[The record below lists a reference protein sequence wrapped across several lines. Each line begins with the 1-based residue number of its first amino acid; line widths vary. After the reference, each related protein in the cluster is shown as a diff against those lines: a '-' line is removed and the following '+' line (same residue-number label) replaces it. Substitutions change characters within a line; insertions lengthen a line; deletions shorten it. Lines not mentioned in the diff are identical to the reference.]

1 MDYSSVNVSL
11 WNVIIQLGIV
21 AIVIMLSNLLRRRVR
36 PMRDS
41 LMPTAVIGGFLLL
54 ALRST
59 GLVEIDVAFMEMLVY
74 HGIAL
79 GFIAMALRSQAL
91 GGAGNRGAGAKSGA
105 IIVGSY
111 LIQAIVGLIISI
123 ALAYTVMPNMFKAAG
138 ILLPMGFGQ
147 GPGQANN
154 VGATYEA
161 AGFVGGHSFAL
172 SIAASGFI
180 CACVVGVAML
190 NILASRGKIVR
201 ARPGEISGSM
211 SIDSFQD
218 KGEVP
223 VSESVDR
230 FSIQFA
236 LVLIVYLATYLATLG
251 LTRLITYLAGD
262 GAATVNTLL
271 WGFNF
276 IIGSVL
282 GFLVKFILVKLRK
295 SRVITRQYQN
305 NYLLNRISGL
315 FFDLMVVAG
324 IAAIDL
330 RKLSGLWLPFALFT
344 VAGAVVTWFFLAAV
358 SRKVYKEYYYEG
370 LLSMYGMMTGTISS
384 GVLLLREIDPELKTP
399 AAGNLVS
406 GSAFAIIF
414 GAPMLVLIG
423 MAYKSVTMTF
433 VTLGLCVVYF
443 ALLVLFI
450 YRSGAKSAGGS
461 PGGGGISGK

>member
-1 MDYSSVNVSL
+1 MDYSSANTPL

-21 AIVIMLSNLLRRRVR
+21 AIVILLSNLLRRRVR
-36 PMRDS
+36 FMRDS
-41 LMPTAVIGGFLLL
+41 LMPTAVIGGFILLI
-54 ALRST
+54 LRS
-59 GLVEIDVAFMEMLVY
+59 LRILEIDVAFMEMLVY

-79 GFIAMALRSQAL
+79 GFIAMSLRSKSL
-91 GGAGNRGAGAKSGA
+91 GGADGRGAGAKSGA
-105 IIVGSY
+105 IIVSSY
-111 LIQAIVGLIISI
+111 LIQAIFGLAISLG
-123 ALAYTVMPNMFKAAG
+123 LAYTFMPDMFKAAG

-161 AGFVGGHSFAL
+161 AGFAGGHSFAL

-180 CACVVGVAML
+180 CACVVGVLML
-190 NILASRGKIVR
+190 NVLAGRGKIKRVR
-201 ARPGEISGSM
+201 AGEASGSM
-211 SIDSFQD
+211 AVDSFQD
-218 KGEVP
+218 KGEIP

-236 LVLIVYLATYLATLG
+236 LVLIVYLATFFATLG
-251 LTRLITYLAGD
+251 LTRLISTLAGA
-262 GAATVNTLL
+262 GAGTVNALL

-282 GFLVKFILVKLRK
+282 GFLTRFILSKLRGI
-295 SRVITRQYQN
+295 RIITRQYQN

-324 IAAIDL
+324 IAAIDVREL
-330 RKLSGLWLPFALFT
+330 RGLWVPFVLFSIT
-344 VAGAVVTWFFLAAV
+344 GAVVTWFFLAIV
-358 SRKVYKEYYYEG
+358 SRRVYKEYYYEG

-384 GVLLLREIDPELKTP
+384 GVLLLREIDPELETP

-423 MAYKSVTMTF
+423 MAYKTATMTF
-433 VTLGLCVVYF
+433 ITLGLCVVYF

-450 YRSGAKSAGGS
+450 YKGGARRNGPQA
-461 PGGGGISGK
+461 